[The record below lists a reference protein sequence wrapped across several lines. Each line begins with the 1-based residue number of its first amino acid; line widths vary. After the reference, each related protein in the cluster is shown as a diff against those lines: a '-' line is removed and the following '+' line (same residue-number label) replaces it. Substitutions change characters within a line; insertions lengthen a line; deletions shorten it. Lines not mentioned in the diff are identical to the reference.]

1 MQSLPPSTSRA
12 AINSLTCLRAFPRL
26 RKHTLASTTTV
37 NQQQE
42 LVKPILAVRGY
53 HGLATAR
60 RPSIAHVKG
69 HVQGYEATGRRWAG
83 SAVAVATREEDDAAE
98 DVVSGGSYGG
108 HTQRDVE
115 EEQVGNAQLT
125 RTRSERLM
133 ENLSMSFH
141 PLPRN
146 CICSAAALFKNPT
159 HVRRS
164 LTHMYVHRRFLVP
177 V

>member
-37 NQQQE
+37 HQQQE
-42 LVKPILAVRGY
+42 LFKPILAVRGY

-60 RPSIAHVKG
+60 RPSIALVKG
-69 HVQGYEATGRRWAG
+69 QVQGYEVTGRRWAG

-108 HTQRDVE
+108 RTQWGVE
-115 EEQVGNAQLT
+115 EEQVGNAQPTRTRL
-125 RTRSERLM
+125 RTRSERPM
-133 ENLSMSFH
+133 DNLGMCFH
-141 PLPRN
+141 LLPRN
-146 CICSAAALFKNPT
+146 CI
-159 HVRRS
+159 
-164 LTHMYVHRRFLVP
+164 
-177 V
+177 